1 MVNNTWVFF
10 VLAVVLI
17 SAGLMI
23 WHVRR
28 GD

>member
-1 MVNNTWVFF
+1 MANNTWVFF

>member
-1 MVNNTWVFF
+1 MAENTWIYF

-17 SAGLMI
+17 SAGLMV
-23 WHVRR
+23 WHLRR